1 MEEKRRY
8 KRLPVDL
15 SLNISKLFKQN
26 DNYITDIQAP
36 IHVVNISKAGI
47 GFESTAGLPIGYYF
61 NAKLDLGSTD
71 SCLYTVIQIIRK
83 EENDGMN
90 YYGCQ
95 FIGLA
100 PVLHF
105 IFDEFE
111 QSLED

>member
-26 DNYITDIQAP
+26 NDFITDINAP
-36 IHVVNISKAGI
+36 IRVVNISKAGI

-83 EENDGMN
+83 EDKEDYT

-100 PVLHF
+100 PVLDF

-111 QSLED
+111 KSLEE